1 MITIVGALCFL
12 HDILV
17 ILFVKNQL
25 WVSFIECRE
34 VADAAVTMTTMI
46 AMIAMFRKGN
56 TGDDLVPGED
66 VRNGEKNLN
75 VNVLNPKKQ
84 CDPIVRSRTNGQEKK
99 KDAISS
105 AISIGKST
113 AKSSA
118 KNGSL

>member
-1 MITIVGALCFL
+1 MPCVFL

-25 WVSFIECRE
+25 WVLFIECRE
-34 VADAAVTMTTMI
+34 VADAAVTTTTMI
-46 AMIAMFRKGN
+46 VMIVMFRKGN
-56 TGDDLVPGED
+56 TGDDPVPGED

-84 CDPIVRSRTNGQEKK
+84 CDSIVRSRTNCQEKK

>member
-1 MITIVGALCFL
+1 MGALCFL

-34 VADAAVTMTTMI
+34 VADAAVTTTTMI
-46 AMIAMFRKGN
+46 VMIVMFRKGN
-56 TGDDLVPGED
+56 TGDDPVPGED
-66 VRNGEKNLN
+66 ARNGEKNLN

-84 CDPIVRSRTNGQEKK
+84 YDTTMRSRTNGQEKK

-105 AISIGKST
+105 AISIAKSIV
-113 AKSSA
+113 KSSA
-118 KNGSL
+118 KSGSL